1 PRHHPRRAGH
11 APGGRRGHRVSA
23 RRRPRIASR
32 PRRTP
37 RGAGRRPPGSRQ
49 VGAGAALDRGGR
61 GRQLP
66 PGRADRRHQ
75 SRLGTGAHRAGSVS
89 RQPARRYRGRH
100 LGRRGGA
107 RARDAADARDHAG
120 RPDPRQPLEGAPS
133 MTIDPHAISTLT
145 QHGGRPVTVTLTV
158 DDDAICYTGRLA
170 GFEVTT
176 IDPISWFADAPRR
189 AHPGGFALGVRL
201 TLDVDALSVAPAAP
215 ATAPVPRALIA
226 TLAAH
231 LRWLRENFPYA
242 AEQAPELPALAAAVA
257 AAGAEEDADG

>member
-1 PRHHPRRAGH
+1 
-11 APGGRRGHRVSA
+11 
-23 RRRPRIASR
+23 
-32 PRRTP
+32 
-37 RGAGRRPPGSRQ
+37 
-49 VGAGAALDRGGR
+49 
-61 GRQLP
+61 
-66 PGRADRRHQ
+66 
-75 SRLGTGAHRAGSVS
+75 
-89 RQPARRYRGRH
+89 
-100 LGRRGGA
+100 
-107 RARDAADARDHAG
+107 
-120 RPDPRQPLEGAPS
+120 

-215 ATAPVPRALIA
+215 ATAPVPRELIA